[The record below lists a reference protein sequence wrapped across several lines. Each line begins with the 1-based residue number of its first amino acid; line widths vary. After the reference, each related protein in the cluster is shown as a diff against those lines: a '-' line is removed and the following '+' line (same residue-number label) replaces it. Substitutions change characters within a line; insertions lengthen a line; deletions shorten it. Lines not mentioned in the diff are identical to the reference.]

1 MQIRQRPLET
11 RSPHSIHPRSIS
23 RNVSETDLPQWL
35 QPPTEFTSALAEAI
49 AWIAAATAIRM
60 VMDWLLASSPD
71 FWIPVLIGIVTPAAI
86 AVGLSTLMP
95 QLSLVLGYRLILV
108 MLGLLIGGK
117 L

>member
-1 MQIRQRPLET
+1 MQIRQRPLDDY
-11 RSPHSIHPRSIS
+11 RLHSIHHRSIS
-23 RNVSETDLPQWL
+23 RNRDGVALQKWL

-49 AWIAAATAIRM
+49 AWIAASAAVRI
-60 VMDWLLASSPD
+60 VMDWLLASSTD

-108 MLGLLIGGK
+108 MIGLLLGGK